1 VATLTGSRPGRR
13 PGGHEQT
20 ILKLIRNHGPLSR
33 SEVVRHLNLS
43 LPTVSKAAAWLLGTR
58 MLEEVELSDGAV
70 GRPAKRLQL
79 ASETAQLLGIVI
91 APGNC
96 WVVASGLDGT
106 LHRERRIK
114 VRTPETYDELID
126 VLAAEAGKLMEAPG
140 VMTLGAG
147 ICMPGLVDI
156 RTDRS
161 VLSANVRAIQGYSP
175 TRDLAERLGLEC
187 VTLQSKH
194 ALCLA
199 ELYFGEA
206 RGLDDIVLLD
216 LSTGMAMGVV
226 SEGRLLRGRN
236 GFAGEI
242 GHIPVVPD
250 GLPCG
255 CGNRGCLETVASD
268 ISLAARISAKVGRR
282 LDIDEVVQL
291 ARSGR
296 LEMEAEIGELI
307 GHLSIALTAVINIFN
322 PSTLFLNGRLFD
334 LREDLFSRLIEETR
348 RRALRPAFEECRI
361 VQARG
366 NKMQGAVAA
375 ALQHLI
381 DSLSSP
387 VGSIP

>member
-1 VATLTGSRPGRR
+1 M
-13 PGGHEQT
+13 
-20 ILKLIRNHGPLSR
+20 KLIRSHGPLSR

-43 LPTVSKAAAWLLGTR
+43 LPTVSKAAASLLGTR
-58 MLEEVELSDGAV
+58 LLEEVELPDGAI
-70 GRPAKRLQL
+70 GRPAKRLQM
-79 ASETAQLLGIVI
+79 ACETAQLLGIVV

-96 WVVASGLDGT
+96 WVGTSGLDGV
-106 LHRERRIK
+106 LHRERMLK

-126 VLAAEAGKLMEAPG
+126 VLAVHSKGFMDSPG
-140 VMTLGAG
+140 IATLGAG
-147 ICMPGLVDI
+147 ICVPGLVDS
-156 RTDRS
+156 RSDRS
-161 VLSANVRAIQGYSP
+161 VLSANVRAIEGHSP

-216 LSTGMAMGVV
+216 LSTGMAIGVV

-242 GHIPVVPD
+242 GHIPVAPD

-268 ISLAARISAKVGRR
+268 ISLAARVSARVGRR
-282 LDIDEVVQL
+282 LDIDEVVGL
-291 ARSGR
+291 VRSGQ
-296 LEMEAEIGELI
+296 LEMEAEIRELI
-307 GHLSIALTAVINIFN
+307 GHLSTALTAVINIFN

-334 LREDLFSRLIEETR
+334 LQEDLFLRLIEETS

-361 VQARG
+361 IQARG

-381 DSLSSP
+381 ELLSSP
-387 VGSIP
+387 MGSIY